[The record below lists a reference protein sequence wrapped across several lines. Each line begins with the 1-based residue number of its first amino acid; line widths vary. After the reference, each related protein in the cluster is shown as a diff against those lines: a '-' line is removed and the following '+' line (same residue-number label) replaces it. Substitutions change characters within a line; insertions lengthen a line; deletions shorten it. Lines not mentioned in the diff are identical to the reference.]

1 MPVQLIADNGSS
13 KCSWSLLEN
22 GKKRRLSTD
31 GLNPYFHTKE
41 DILNALNTKIISKLK
56 DIHID
61 AVYFYGTGLADP
73 KAKTMMRSVL
83 KKLFQRA
90 AITVDTD
97 LTGAAIATCGQQKG
111 VISILGTGSG
121 CAYFTGKKL
130 GKVQNGL
137 GFILG
142 DEGSGAHLGRK
153 VLQYYL
159 YNTFDDELMHRFEQS
174 YEADRAF
181 ILNEVYQGQNPN
193 RFLAGFSRFLSE
205 NRGHFMIE
213 NILEDCL
220 NEFINQHIYKF
231 REAWTTPLHFV
242 GSVAYAYKD
251 VLKELCNNYELE
263 LGQILKN
270 PIDGLEVFYGY
281 KK

>member
-22 GKKRRLSTD
+22 GKKRRFSTD
-31 GLNPYFHTKE
+31 GLSPYFHTKE
-41 DILNALNTKIISKLK
+41 EILTTLKSKLISKIK
-56 DIHID
+56 ENHVV

-73 KAKTMMRSVL
+73 KTRRMMRSVL
-83 KKLFQRA
+83 KVLFPKA
-90 AITVDTD
+90 SITVDTD
-97 LTGAAIATCGQQKG
+97 LTGAALATCGHNKG

-142 DEGSGAHLGRK
+142 DEGSGAYLGRK

-159 YNTFDDELMHRFEQS
+159 YNTFDDELMHRFEQN
-174 YEADRAF
+174 YNADRAA
-181 ILNEVYQGQNPN
+181 ILEQVYRGNNPN
-193 RFLAGFSRFLSE
+193 RYLAGFSRFLSE
-205 NRGHFMIE
+205 NRGHYMIE

-242 GSVAYAYKD
+242 GSIAYAYRD

-263 LGQILKN
+263 LGTILKN
-270 PIDGLEVFYGY
+270 PIDGLEVFYGL